1 LNIALLIN
9 PLKNKNRA
17 RRVGEF
23 LTKKL
28 ISHRIDHVVFDTV
41 WPELLDDFSEA
52 WIVGGDGTINYF
64 INQYR
69 NPGIP
74 LVLFKGGTG
83 NDLAWKLY
91 GNMSPEEQFNAV
103 LKASPKPVD
112 VIQCNDRLFINSMG
126 IGFDGEILKFIKM
139 IRFLG
144 GHLGYLVAVI
154 AKIFTFKESKY
165 IINTEGRVFEG
176 KLLLLAINNN
186 SRTGG
191 GFMITPHASINDGK
205 IDLLFCE
212 PLSVLKR
219 LRVLPQ
225 AEKGK
230 HLHYPFIQYEQVTSV
245 NIECEKDTLAHLDGE
260 LINSST
266 FEINI
271 LPHYVSFKY

>member
-9 PLKNKNRA
+9 PVKNKNRA

-28 ISHRIDHVVFDTV
+28 SSLRIDHVVFDTV
-41 WPELLDDFSEA
+41 WPELLDGFSEV

-165 IINTEGRVFEG
+165 IIITEGRVFEG
-176 KLLLLAINNN
+176 KLLLLAVNNN

-205 IDLLFCE
+205 IDLLLCE
-212 PLSVLKR
+212 PLSVFKR

-230 HLHYPFIQYEQVTSV
+230 HLHYPFIRYEQVTSV

-271 LPHYVSFKY
+271 LPRYVSFKF